1 MNSIKKNATL
11 NVIKQI
17 CTILF
22 PLITFPY
29 ATRILQTENYGMYTF
44 SSSVVSYFTLIAGLG
59 VTNYAVREGAR
70 IRNNKTSII
79 SFVDEVFSVNI
90 ISTAISYIALILLIL
105 FWRKLDSY
113 IAIILILSS
122 SIAFTTLGTDWINI
136 IYEDYEYITKRYI
149 ICHVLAII
157 FLFLTVKDT
166 DDTIFYAISTVIGVV
181 SANIF
186 NIIYIRK
193 RYGLRPKIRIDK
205 KVLIH
210 ITPILILFAN
220 SIASTIYL
228 NSDVTILGIIKDN
241 YAVAIYGVSS
251 RIYMM
256 VKGIANAAITVIIPR
271 IASLIT
277 KDNIDGIRS
286 IYKKTLG
293 SVVLLILPAMVGLI
307 FLSAD
312 IVRLISGAEYIDA
325 AKPLVIL
332 SCALPFATSACL
344 FINGILIP
352 YRKERIALQLTVVS
366 ALINIVLNFILIP
379 SLSFSAAALTT
390 LLAELFMFCG
400 GLIATK
406 KIITIDVKKEL
417 MLSVVTC
424 CIVALTCKVA
434 SMFVVNFVIR
444 IFVSMLFSVAFYTIF
459 LCVVK
464 NNIVYD
470 TVRGIMKRVTR

>member
-1 MNSIKKNATL
+1 M
-11 NVIKQI
+11 
-17 CTILF
+17 
-22 PLITFPY
+22 
-29 ATRILQTENYGMYTF
+29 
-44 SSSVVSYFTLIAGLG
+44 
-59 VTNYAVREGAR
+59 
-70 IRNNKTSII
+70 
-79 SFVDEVFSVNI
+79 
-90 ISTAISYIALILLIL
+90 
-105 FWRKLDSY
+105 
-113 IAIILILSS
+113 
-122 SIAFTTLGTDWINI
+122 GTDWINI

-307 FLSAD
+307 FLSDD

-379 SLSFSAAALTT
+379 SLSFNAAALTT
-390 LLAELFMFCG
+390 FLAELFMFCG

-434 SMFVVNFVIR
+434 SMFVVNLVIR

-459 LCVVK
+459 LCIVK

-470 TVRGIMKRVTR
+470 TIRGIVKRVAKK

>member
-1 MNSIKKNATL
+1 MNTIKKNAAL

-22 PLITFPY
+22 PFITFPY
-29 ATRILQTENYGMYTF
+29 ATRIIQTENYGMYTF

-70 IRNNKTSII
+70 IRNNKTSFI

-90 ISTAISYIALILLIL
+90 ISTTISYIALMLLIL

-149 ICHVLAII
+149 ICHVIAII
-157 FLFLTVKDT
+157 LLFLTVKDT
-166 DDTIFYAISTVIGVV
+166 DDTIFYAISTVVGVV

-193 RYGLRPKIRIDK
+193 RYGLRPKIRLDK
-205 KVLIH
+205 KILIH

-271 IASLIT
+271 IASLIA
-277 KDNIDGIRS
+277 KDDIDGIRN

-293 SVVLLILPAMVGLI
+293 SVVLFILPAMVGLI
-307 FLSAD
+307 FLSTD
-312 IVRLISGAEYIDA
+312 IVRLVSGSEYIDA

-332 SCALPFATSACL
+332 SCALPFANSACV
-344 FINGILIP
+344 FFNGILIP
-352 YRKERIALQLTVVS
+352 YRKEKLALRLTIVS

-379 SLSFSAAALTT
+379 SLSFNAAALTT

-406 KIITIDVKKEL
+406 RIIAIDVKKEL

-424 CIVALTCKVA
+424 CIVALTCRVT
-434 SMFVVNFVIR
+434 SMLVVNFVIR
-444 IFVSMLFSVAFYTIF
+444 IFVSMLFSVVFYTIF
-459 LCVVK
+459 LCIIK

-470 TVRGIMKRVTR
+470 TVREIMKRVTR

>member
-1 MNSIKKNATL
+1 MNTIKKNAAL

-22 PLITFPY
+22 PFITFPY
-29 ATRILQTENYGMYTF
+29 ATRIIQTENYGMYTF

-59 VTNYAVREGAR
+59 VANYAVREGAR
-70 IRNNKTSII
+70 IRNNKTSFI

-90 ISTAISYIALILLIL
+90 ISTTISYIALMLLIL

-149 ICHVLAII
+149 ICHVIAII
-157 FLFLTVKDT
+157 LLFLTVKDT
-166 DDTIFYAISTVIGVV
+166 DDTIFYAISTVVGVV

-193 RYGLRPKIRIDK
+193 RYGLRPKIRLDK
-205 KVLIH
+205 KILIH

-271 IASLIT
+271 IASLIA
-277 KDNIDGIRS
+277 KDDIDGIRN

-293 SVVLLILPAMVGLI
+293 SVVLFILPAMVGLI
-307 FLSAD
+307 FLSTD
-312 IVRLISGAEYIDA
+312 IVRLVSGSEYIDA

-332 SCALPFATSACL
+332 SCALPFANSACV
-344 FINGILIP
+344 FFNGILIP
-352 YRKERIALQLTVVS
+352 YRKEKLALRLTIVS

-379 SLSFSAAALTT
+379 SLSFNAAALTT

-406 KIITIDVKKEL
+406 RIIAIDVKKEL

-424 CIVALTCKVA
+424 CIVALTCRVT
-434 SMFVVNFVIR
+434 SMLVVNFVIR
-444 IFVSMLFSVAFYTIF
+444 IFVSMLFSVVFYTVF
-459 LCVVK
+459 LCIIK

-470 TVRGIMKRVTR
+470 TVREIMKRVTR